1 MPSPVPGL
9 SEMRRASHRTVP
21 RGLASGY
28 RAPGDCCSKSALAGK
43 IPAYSALELGRPSHL
58 HRQRSQD
65 RGQAS
70 GRLPT
75 KSKSG
80 ACDYVLFLRA
90 IYLATGKR
98 CWLVF
103 ARYSQSSINNCSRFC
118 CNCSRSKAVKRGSD
132 NSALHTYGTA
142 HGCDCTRGNLSN
154 SNRDAGAGQ
163 LPAAVHAHRV
173 AAQHIVGCGARRRAW
188 T

>member
-9 SEMRRASHRTVP
+9 SKMRRASHRTVP
-21 RGLASGY
+21 RGLASGLWIP
-28 RAPGDCCSKSALAGK
+28 RARREIAVRSLALAGK
-43 IPAYSALELGRPSHL
+43 YPHAPRSRPSHL

-70 GRLPT
+70 GRLPS

-118 CNCSRSKAVKRGSD
+118 CNCSRAKAVKRGSD
-132 NSALHTYGTA
+132 NSALH
-142 HGCDCTRGNLSN
+142 
-154 SNRDAGAGQ
+154 
-163 LPAAVHAHRV
+163 PAAWLRLYTRKS
-173 AAQHIVGCGARRRAW
+173 Q
-188 T
+188 